1 MSALAR
7 ATEINYD
14 TRAANEDC
22 INGGFRTRTKY
33 LYEGSNFV
41 QEQNVAGAATATLLT
56 GGVDELFGRMI
67 GAGISV
73 PLTDALGNVIGETGS
88 AQTVTTSFAYEP
100 YGKATQTGTSS
111 GNSQQYTGRENDGT
125 DLYYYRARYYS
136 PSTARFIS
144 EDPIGFGGGTNIYAY
159 VDGDPISE
167 SDPLGLR
174 PLTACEKSLLAPYV
188 GTNDLNNAD
197 LHTDG
202 IPWYIHMFQSGDVIG
217 TTIGNKIYLKAG
229 QYDPGTV
236 EGLALLGHELVHV
249 DQYAHGMTVAAYL
262 RELVRN
268 GAGRNNRY
276 ERPAYLEQ
284 DNILSDLRDTC
295 ACQK

>member
-1 MSALAR
+1 MTS
-7 ATEINYD
+7 
-14 TRAANEDC
+14 
-22 INGGFRTRTKY
+22 
-33 LYEGSNFV
+33 
-41 QEQNVAGAATATLLT
+41 
-56 GGVDELFGRMI
+56 
-67 GAGISV
+67 AGISV
-73 PLTDALGNVIGETGS
+73 PITDALASVVGETNPTQS
-88 AQTVTTSFAYEP
+88 VTTNFAYEP
-100 YGKATQTGTSS
+100 YGTTTQSGTGT
-111 GNSQQYTGRENDGT
+111 GNSQQYAGRENDGIG
-125 DLYYYRARYYS
+125 LYYNRARYYN
-136 PSTARFIS
+136 PAKGRFIS
-144 EDPIGFGGGTNIYAY
+144 EDPIGYGGGTNIYAY

-268 GAGRNNRY
+268 GAGRKNRY

-284 DNILSDLRDTC
+284 DNILSDLQDTC